1 LHSWFKKYCK
11 IVIIR
16 RRRDRLIAI
25 LGKLRQE
32 SGCGHSSRNSQN
44 SGRRKVAIDA
54 WLGDAPGIR
63 GRVHA
68 SEISG

>member
-1 LHSWFKKYCK
+1 MHSWFKKCCK

-25 LGKLRQE
+25 LGKPRQE
-32 SGCGHSSRNSQN
+32 SNSQN

-63 GRVHA
+63 GRVHI